1 MIRLR
6 VEMAMNH
13 NQMLLSHTVNLIL
26 DDDAIKMETRPA
38 FHPIQRI
45 VGPMLRPLLRKHYFH
60 ELVR

>member
-1 MIRLR
+1 
-6 VEMAMNH
+6 MAMNH
-13 NQMLLSHTVNLIL
+13 NQMLLSHIVNLIL
-26 DDDAIKMETRPA
+26 DDDVIKMETRPA